1 MTNLIL
7 LSFKS
12 PRRHACGAH
21 GASISMRSGLTL
33 VEMLVA
39 MAIALLMMAAVVTVF
54 ANISAST
61 SKRRATIEMSGQLRS
76 VAEQLSR
83 DLEGATCPAIPWQK
97 PDSAHGYIELIE
109 GVYNDAMPSP
119 WLWDSNDNDV
129 NEGNPA
135 GSPDP
140 IGDGEAQL
148 DLSLSFLPGSN
159 LKDSNTPLDEEGRGL
174 SLGNNEDLDEAIK
187 TDGRGLGDGDDV
199 LMLTTRNEV
208 DKFIGRIPARSGF
221 TPANSQFPD
230 WQFETLESSLAEVI
244 WYAIENPPENLTT
257 FTFGEPGFRTIYR
270 RALIIAPWLDY
281 QILVDAG
288 GRRVTT
294 GPGVVRVL
302 IDRIDKNHL
311 DQALACLIS
320 FQEIYDLSVRLEWD
334 PLMPSSDNLG
344 RWVLKA
350 NSLADLTKR
359 ENRYGHH
366 GYYFDPNNPTRS
378 YPFAAVSNGDG
389 YANNDSVQFAFD
401 PEFTG
406 YRTSVLRANQDA
418 EFDVILS
425 GNSAVLYEPDSND
438 SLSDIISE
446 DRRYPVRP
454 FTFIENAT
462 GLPATPRAL
471 LNADGNV
478 VHVRNGFVPL
488 AGSRQGE
495 DIMMTDALA
504 FDLRVYDP
512 GAPVYGFYPNGF
524 DSGDSSQEPALYLT
538 EPGDTSWAVAFEEDL
553 NDTEG
558 LVGDLNLLVNNN
570 NPTFRW
576 ERNGSYVDL
585 GYGLT
590 FLDANGL
597 VPNRFNRI
605 LLGGTPV
612 QAPEA
617 VADELAYF
625 VEGEIRATFDG
636 ADADTF
642 PDALTVGVAVYDT
655 WSWHYENNGLD
666 EDGNAI
672 ADQATNGFDDFEIL
686 SGQKSGG
693 IDDAGERETRPPYDQ
708 ALRGLQVKLRV
719 YERDSRQIRET
730 TVKES
735 FVPE

>member
-1 MTNLIL
+1 M
-7 LSFKS
+7 
-12 PRRHACGAH
+12 
-21 GASISMRSGLTL
+21 ASATVFSESRRSGLTL

-83 DLEGATCPAIPWQK
+83 DLEGVTCPAIPWQK

-109 GVYNDAMPSP
+109 GVYSDAMPSP
-119 WLWDSNDNDV
+119 WLWDSNDDDN
-129 NEGNPA
+129 
-135 GSPDP
+135 GSPNP

-148 DLSLSFLPGSN
+148 DLALSFLPGSN
-159 LKDSNTPLDEEGRGL
+159 LQDSNTQVDEEGRGL
-174 SLGNNEDLDEAIK
+174 SLGNNEDLDEAFK

-199 LMLTTRNEV
+199 LMFTTRNEV
-208 DKFIGRIPARSGF
+208 DKFVGRIPARSGF

-230 WQFETLESSLAEVI
+230 WQFETLESSLAEVL
-244 WYAIENPPENLTT
+244 WYAIENPPENITT

-302 IDRIDKNHL
+302 IDRIGKSDL

-344 RWVLKA
+344 RWLLKA
-350 NSLADLTKR
+350 NSLANLTKR

-406 YRTSVLRANQDA
+406 YRTSILGANQDA
-418 EFDVILS
+418 RFDVILS
-425 GNSAVLYEPDSND
+425 GDSAVLYEPDFND
-438 SLSDIISE
+438 SLSDIIAE

-504 FDLRVYDP
+504 FDLKVYDP
-512 GAPVYGFYPNGF
+512 GAPVYGYYPNGF
-524 DSGDSSQEPALYLT
+524 SSGTDQDPALYLT
-538 EPGDTSWAVAFEEDL
+538 EPGDTSWSVAFDEDL
-553 NDTEG
+553 NDTNA
-558 LVGDLNLLVNNN
+558 LVGDLNLNVNTN

-576 ERNGSYVDL
+576 ERNGAYVDL

-590 FLDANGL
+590 FFDTNGL
-597 VPNRFNRI
+597 VPNRFNRTNFGVST
-605 LLGGTPV
+605 LVSPPSVDEGTR
-612 QAPEA
+612 
-617 VADELAYF
+617 F
-625 VEGEIRATFDG
+625 
-636 ADADTF
+636 
-642 PDALTVGVAVYDT
+642 
-655 WSWHYENNGLD
+655 
-666 EDGNAI
+666 
-672 ADQATNGFDDFEIL
+672 
-686 SGQKSGG
+686 
-693 IDDAGERETRPPYDQ
+693 
-708 ALRGLQVKLRV
+708 LRRW
-719 YERDSRQIRET
+719 
-730 TVKES
+730 
-735 FVPE
+735 